1 MTAINITGRILFLAS
16 DPAQVRAQLAGANL
30 ILPRTKPDAVNVFPQ
45 DVIRSS
51 KRDGLKEVLQ
61 GRGTGTLIHYPVPI
75 HKQPAYA
82 GALTGRGGLP
92 RTENAAAQILSLP
105 MFPEVTDDQART
117 VAQQIEAYVGEL
129 AEPRQSRGV

>member
-1 MTAINITGRILFLAS
+1 KLRSLDVENDRRRSLAS
-16 DPAQVRAQLAGANL
+16 LYDKQLAGANL
-30 ILPRTKPDAVNVFPQ
+30 ILPRTKPDAVNVFHQ
-45 DVIRSS
+45 YVIRSS

-92 RTENAAAQILSLP
+92 RTENAAAQILSL
-105 MFPEVTDDQART
+105 
-117 VAQQIEAYVGEL
+117 
-129 AEPRQSRGV
+129 